1 MGTARHRTR
10 GAAAADGVVPVMTV
24 VLFAIVAP
32 AAAEADEGK
41 GGLPQL
47 NATDFAP
54 QLIWLALSFGLLY
67 LLLARVVLPRIGAV
81 IEKRRDRIQRDL
93 DEAERLKIETEKALA
108 AYEDAYAAARAK
120 ANEIAKRTHQVL
132 ATNVEAQRAR
142 VEAQIAAK
150 LAEAETRIAD
160 TKSKAMAHVNEIAAE
175 TAEAIVARLLGK
187 EAGEPEARRQVKASA
202 GE

>member
-1 MGTARHRTR
+1 MLASLLVL
-10 GAAAADGVVPVMTV
+10 AAAGVDPVPDTV
-24 VLFAIVAP
+24 T
-32 AAAEADEGK
+32 GSS
-41 GGLPQL
+41 GLPQL

-67 LLLARVVLPRIGAV
+67 LLLARIVLPRIGAV
-81 IEKRRDRIQRDL
+81 IEKRRERIQRDL

-120 ANEIAKRTHQVL
+120 ANEIAKRTHEAL
-132 ATNVEAQRAR
+132 AADVEAQRSR
-142 VEAQIAAK
+142 VDQQIAAK
-150 LAEAETRIAD
+150 LAEAEARIGD
-160 TKSKAMAHVNEIAAE
+160 TKSKAMAHVSEIAAE

-187 EAGEPEARRQVKASA
+187 EAASSDARRAVKAGA

>member
-1 MGTARHRTR
+1 MLASLLVL
-10 GAAAADGVVPVMTV
+10 AAAGADPVPDTV
-24 VLFAIVAP
+24 T
-32 AAAEADEGK
+32 GSS
-41 GGLPQL
+41 GLPQL

-67 LLLARVVLPRIGAV
+67 LLLARIVLPRIGAV
-81 IEKRRDRIQRDL
+81 IEKRRERIQRDL

-108 AYEDAYAAARAK
+108 HYEEAYAAARAK
-120 ANEIAKRTHQVL
+120 ANEIAKRTHQEL
-132 ATNVEAQRAR
+132 ATDVEAERAR

-160 TKSKAMAHVNEIAAE
+160 TKSKAMTHVNEIAAE
-175 TAEAIVARLLGK
+175 TAEAIVARLIGK